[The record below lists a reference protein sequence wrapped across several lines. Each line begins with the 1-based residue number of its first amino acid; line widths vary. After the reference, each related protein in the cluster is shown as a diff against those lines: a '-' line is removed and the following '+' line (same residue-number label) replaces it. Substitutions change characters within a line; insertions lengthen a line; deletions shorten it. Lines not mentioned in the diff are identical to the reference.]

1 MKGRAVGHTRSVIRK
16 RIAHVIAADVLPRI
30 VIYFTP
36 KGETHDGLLPAS
48 STHSS

>member
-1 MKGRAVGHTRSVIRK
+1 MPWQA
-16 RIAHVIAADVLPRI
+16 IAEHQANHAVLPRI